1 MEKTAIEKLNN
12 LWTATT
18 LNGRLRTG
26 RNRNR
31 KKNRNGNGYGTHNTN
46 REPTWA
52 GQRSHISWLNLIL
65 ITLNLI
71 IQKERKI
78 LPQKLTYLYVE
89 IFIVATSCKNVE
101 THPWKNDL
109 WCCKLLVVSGL
120 WDIILTSLLP
130 PIQSCSSKFWVW
142 SCIASNFDKGWRGDH
157 KHKIMDRLFMPKYGT
172 VSQVLLQLVVASI
185 RRSYARRFATTNF
198 RVAMLWQRCDNSKH
212 FRNIVIR
219 LKIVVVNHPV
229 QYRL

>member
-120 WDIILTSLLP
+120 WDIILTSLLKVVP
-130 PIQSCSSKFWVW
+130 LSFEYGLLLLATLI
-142 SCIASNFDKGWRGDH
+142 RGGGG
-157 KHKIMDRLFMPKYGT
+157 ITSTRSWTGYLCQNTVQCLKYFCNW
-172 VSQVLLQLVVASI
+172 LWLQ
-185 RRSYARRFATTNF
+185 
-198 RVAMLWQRCDNSKH
+198 
-212 FRNIVIR
+212 
-219 LKIVVVNHPV
+219 
-229 QYRL
+229 